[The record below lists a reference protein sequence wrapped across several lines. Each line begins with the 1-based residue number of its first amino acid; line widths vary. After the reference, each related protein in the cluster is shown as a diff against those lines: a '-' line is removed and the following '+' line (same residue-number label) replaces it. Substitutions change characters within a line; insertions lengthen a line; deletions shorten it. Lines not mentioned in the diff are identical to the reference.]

1 MVMGLG
7 QPATASSP
15 VNNKVLR
22 AGREPRTSRA
32 SLSSP
37 CEHRR
42 CFNLQQKAATDT
54 EEREETLYY
63 GALPAGLRLHEALQT
78 CQTGSNNARPGS
90 CSVTG
95 DTSTSF
101 PQLQVSK
108 HKRGEEFATETLP
121 RTHKIRF
128 WEKNDSPVSR
138 MDRERMLRPLR
149 VFLR

>member
-1 MVMGLG
+1 MDVVMGLG
-7 QPATASSP
+7 QPTTASSP

-22 AGREPRTSRA
+22 AGYGPQTDGA

-54 EEREETLYY
+54 EESGETFYY
-63 GALPAGLRLHEALQT
+63 DALPTGLRLHEALQS
-78 CQTGSNNARPGS
+78 CQTGSNNAWPGS
-90 CSVTG
+90 HSVTG

-108 HKRGEEFATETLP
+108 HKRGEEFAMKTLP
-121 RTHKIRF
+121 RAHKLRF
-128 WEKNDSPVSR
+128 WGKKQQPS
-138 MDRERMLRPLR
+138 
-149 VFLR
+149 